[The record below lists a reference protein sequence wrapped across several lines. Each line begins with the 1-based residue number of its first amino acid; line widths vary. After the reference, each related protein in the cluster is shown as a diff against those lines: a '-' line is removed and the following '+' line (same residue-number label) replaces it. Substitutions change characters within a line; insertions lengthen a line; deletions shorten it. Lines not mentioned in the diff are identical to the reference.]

1 MSNVSNSSLAE
12 LNEKLLAGKASLEN
26 NEIGDLL
33 INLRIELS
41 RAVSDKHLNSE
52 DELKNWQN
60 IFNGLFSSELANQFM
75 ESMDKDLF
83 FSFGEYLNS
92 LSNQSNEK
100 IISIIH
106 NFLNLFR
113 YSSFLQKIYDERKW
127 DNLIHTLIVQ
137 SNYTFDVLFN
147 QRVDQ
152 YKKKNLFRI
161 IKDDHTIDYNWQKTS
176 EIVSSYRSAINHILF
191 EISGENKIVGF
202 LLENSLEMVML
213 DLACLTSGIVN
224 AMIPA
229 NSVSE
234 HLSFILN
241 QTRAQ
246 LLFADD
252 EKQLAKIRS
261 IKKETLHLKTVV
273 MLKGNASEDW
283 VISFEEF
290 KAMASDHKIKNDI
303 HIKPN
308 SLATLMYTSG
318 KLANPKG

>member
-1 MSNVSNSSLAE
+1 MDFSAASLQIR
-12 LNEKLLAGKASLEN
+12 LWKVWIRIYSFLLAS
-26 NEIGDLL
+26 ILL
-33 INLRIELS
+33 RCQINQM
-41 RAVSDKHLNSE
+41 K
-52 DELKNWQN
+52 
-60 IFNGLFSSELANQFM
+60 
-75 ESMDKDLF
+75 
-83 FSFGEYLNS
+83 
-92 LSNQSNEK
+92 K
-100 IISIIH
+100 IVSIIH
-106 NFLNLFR
+106 SYLNLFR
-113 YSSFLQKIYDERKW
+113 NSPFLQTIYDERKC
-127 DNLIHTLIVQ
+127 DNLIHILIVQ
-137 SNYTFDVLFN
+137 SAHTFDVLFN

-152 YKKKNLFRI
+152 YKKKIFFELL
-161 IKDDHTIDYNWQKTS
+161 KTITLLITTLAKTS
-176 EIVSSYRSAINHILF
+176 EIVSSYRSSINHILF

-202 LLENSLEMVML
+202 LLDNSLEMVML

-261 IKKETLHLKTVV
+261 IKKETPYLKTVV

-290 KAMASDHKIKNDI
+290 KAMASDHKIKSDI

-318 KLANPKG
+318 TTGEPKE